1 MKGLTCVFPLLANG
15 TWNKGEP
22 HADVKAAKLS
32 MRFDTINTEEGTAR
46 VTDAFGH
53 FEIIARL
60 STDTLHLM
68 QSFSA
73 GPLYVTTVF
82 NIESRGGKLKAV
94 HARHELT
101 DAVLPGFTSSPERSY
116 GECES
121 TRNHRRD
128 NQRRCL
134 HKYSR
139 PDHRGPSGA
148 PDSAMVDD
156 AIERLVFLAKI
167 EAGLAE

>member
-1 MKGLTCVFPLLANG
+1 VVALAAAGILSLAAGADAQRPSLKRLETVKGLTCVFPLLANG

-32 MRFDTINTEEGTAR
+32 MRFDAINTEEGTAR

-101 DAVLPGFTSSPERSY
+101 EAILPGFTSSPEQYY
-116 GECES
+116 GECE
-121 TRNHRRD
+121 
-128 NQRRCL
+128 
-134 HKYSR
+134 
-139 PDHRGPSGA
+139 
-148 PDSAMVDD
+148 VDP
-156 AIERLVFLAKI
+156 
-167 EAGLAE
+167 